1 MASHIYPI
9 PQGES
14 LAAGYSVLI
23 DGQPAPLRQMRVS
36 AAPINRRWPGHQR
49 EIAQSELAGFVSF
62 SMEGQAMITVEA
74 DRDFERAVI
83 RPLSKG
89 VKLTRQGRRLSFALT
104 EPGGYTLELD
114 GPHHALHILAD
125 PPEQDAV
132 SPEDPNVLYFGPGI
146 HERGVITLTSNQ
158 TLYLDEGA
166 VLYATVEAKDV
177 EHVRIMGR
185 GILDN
190 SHNKEE
196 ILFQVEPP
204 PAEGGALSGVVE
216 DGDDICMGKVGSFDV
231 GNARRANTIDI
242 RDCRGLTIE
251 GITIRDSLVYNIA
264 LLGCV
269 DVHIDRVKIIGCWR
283 YNSDGI
289 DLHNCQRIHIENCFI
304 RTYDDALC
312 IKGNFGVV
320 TPEGK
325 DEKPVYSQD
334 CRDYLAENCVIWC
347 DWGRCLE
354 IGAETRVEEIDH
366 IVFRN
371 CDIIRACHIVMD
383 VQNVD
388 YAHVHDVL
396 FEDIRVEYDG
406 ASHRPYLQVR
416 DGEAYPERADDSYM
430 PELMCAIVY
439 QHPEYSGGLNR
450 RGRNRHIV
458 FRNIDVTAPEMPPS
472 TFQGFDDEH
481 DTRDILIENLRLN
494 GKAVTTLEA
503 ARVKVMDFARD
514 IVIR

>member
-1 MASHIYPI
+1 MASHIYPN
-9 PQGES
+9 PQGEP
-14 LAAGYSVLI
+14 LAEGYRVWV
-23 DGQPAPLRQMRVS
+23 DGKSAPLRLMRVS

-49 EIAQSELAGFVSF
+49 EMDQSELASFVSF
-62 SMEGQAMITVEA
+62 SMEGTADFTVDVE
-74 DRDFERAVI
+74 RDFKEAVI

-89 VKLTRQGRRLSFALT
+89 VKLLRQGQRLSFTLS
-104 EPGGYTLELD
+104 EPGGYTLEID
-114 GPHHALHILAD
+114 GSHQALHILAD
-125 PPEQDAV
+125 PPASYAV
-132 SPEDPNVLYFGPGI
+132 SPEDPDVIYFGPGI
-146 HERGVITLTSNQ
+146 HERQMITLRSGQ
-158 TLYLDEGA
+158 TLYIDEGA
-166 VLYATVEAKDV
+166 VLYATIEAKDV
-177 EHVRIMGR
+177 DDVRIIGR

-190 SHNKEE
+190 SRNKEE
-196 ILFQVEPP
+196 ILFPVEE
-204 PAEGGALSGVVE
+204 AGSAGGSDSGVVA
-216 DGDDICMGKVGSFDV
+216 DGDDICMGKVTSFDV

-312 IKGNFGVV
+312 IKGNFGVI

-325 DEKPVYSQD
+325 AEKPVYSQD

-388 YAHVHDVL
+388 YAHVHDVV
-396 FEDIRVEYDG
+396 FEHIRVEYDG
-406 ASHRPYLQVR
+406 AGRRPYLQMR
-416 DGEAYPERADDSYM
+416 NGEAYPENPEDDYM

-439 QHPEYSGGLNR
+439 QHPEYSGGLSR
-450 RGRNRHIV
+450 RGRNSHLI
-458 FRNIDVTAPEMPPS
+458 FRNIDVTAPRMPSS

-494 GKAVTTLEA
+494 GKAVTSLDE